1 MNARAV
7 LDPHFDTTSPTGENP
22 FFELA
27 PVALWLEDWSGV
39 RELLNSWRLE
49 SGAAVRE
56 MLLAD
61 PERAR
66 ACASQMRVIRV
77 NPKALELYEASNLE
91 HLTSNLHRI
100 FRDDFLAALPRE
112 LGEVWDRGACA
123 ETGVNYSLSG
133 RRLDIIVNC
142 RSLSPRADDW
152 SRVLVSMEDITALE
166 NARRREASNQRYAQ
180 GLFEHSPVSL
190 WVQDFSGIHFL
201 FEGLRTQG
209 IEDFRV
215 FTEVHPEFVAR
226 CMREIRIIDV
236 NQRTVGLFAARDKDD
251 LLQRLDQVFRGEMA
265 VSFRE
270 TLIDLW
276 KGKLLQEREVVNY
289 ALDGSPLYLHLQFS
303 VFPGRE
309 DDWSLVQVALTD
321 ITARKK
327 AEAYLEFLGQHD
339 SLTKLKNRNCFVDE
353 LARMSRA
360 RPHAASIVAIDVNG
374 LKEVN
379 DAFGHAAGD
388 NLLRRVGEVLG
399 KAARKPHL
407 ACRIGGDE
415 FVILMPGAQAAE
427 AEAMVANLGELLH
440 LNNQFYSSRALS
452 FSIGRATLRAG
463 ETIEDTMRRADQ
475 RMYEEK
481 KARRRDPR

>member
-1 MNARAV
+1 M
-7 LDPHFDTTSPTGENP
+7 
-22 FFELA
+22 
-27 PVALWLEDWSGV
+27 
-39 RELLNSWRLE
+39 
-49 SGAAVRE
+49 
-56 MLLAD
+56 
-61 PERAR
+61 
-66 ACASQMRVIRV
+66 
-77 NPKALELYEASNLE
+77 
-91 HLTSNLHRI
+91 
-100 FRDDFLAALPRE
+100 
-112 LGEVWDRGACA
+112 
-123 ETGVNYSLSG
+123 
-133 RRLDIIVNC
+133 
-142 RSLSPRADDW
+142 
-152 SRVLVSMEDITALE
+152 
-166 NARRREASNQRYAQ
+166 
-180 GLFEHSPVSL
+180 
-190 WVQDFSGIHFL
+190 
-201 FEGLRTQG
+201 
-209 IEDFRV
+209 
-215 FTEVHPEFVAR
+215 
-226 CMREIRIIDV
+226 
-236 NQRTVGLFAARDKDD
+236 
-251 LLQRLDQVFRGEMA
+251 
-265 VSFRE
+265 
-270 TLIDLW
+270 
-276 KGKLLQEREVVNY
+276 
-289 ALDGSPLYLHLQFS
+289 
-303 VFPGRE
+303 
-309 DDWSLVQVALTD
+309 QVALTD